1 MVKQYQRHFSK
12 IHQWAEKR
20 KPPWIFYSEQKYSF
34 ENSVNFITEEQKQIT
49 SASEL

>member
-20 KPPWIFYSEQKYSF
+20 KPPWIYYSYQKYSF
-34 ENSVNFITEEQKQIT
+34 ESSIKEEQKQIT
-49 SASEL
+49 SASKW